1 MENNFKMN
9 TDNKMDLKLII
20 NSYLKHWKWFAV
32 AIIIA
37 TVLAFFKIRYS
48 IPEYNATAKIK
59 IVEDNTKSSEL
70 SAFQD
75 LDILSGGKN
84 NVEDEIESIVSRSN
98 FMQVVKRLG
107 LNIKIETIGNVI
119 DTEVYQSPYPFSLEF
134 KSLDS
139 VLYKQKGSFLIK
151 IVSDTKIGFTESE
164 DEPSKTI
171 ELDTTIHTEIGDIV
185 ISPKKDIINNYIGTK
200 YRVTVL
206 PIEDVAGIYKKKV
219 NINQIGKKSSILNL
233 SINSTNP
240 EKGRDILNTL
250 IMTYNDNAIANQ
262 KYLADKT
269 SEFIN
274 NRISKI
280 YSSLTEIDSTAEN
293 FMEGRGIT
301 DIASQSNL
309 NMNIS
314 AQSEQELQATTVQ
327 LNIAESMVNSIS
339 NESGYGLI
347 VSNLDNNAVQGT
359 VGSYNQLAM
368 QRKRLLESTGESHP
382 DVIQLTQQMNSMKS
396 NIVSNLKSV
405 VSNYSVRANNLS
417 KQLAKS
423 NSRLY
428 STAGNSRALNEI
440 SRDQDNMAALYQY
453 LIRKREEAQ
462 IKAASTSPKCE
473 IIDAAYN
480 PTKFPVSPK
489 KPVILLAF
497 LIIGMLVP
505 FSVIYA
511 KDLLDNKIH
520 NKLDLEK
527 LVGSTPVLAEIPSM
541 GKNASLVKKNDRSV
555 LAESFRILRTNIDY
569 LIQSKTNGKKN
580 NVIYVTSSVSGEG
593 KTFLASNLALIFA
606 NTGKKVLL
614 VGADI
619 RNPKLY
625 TFFDASEEKGNKR
638 TKNTGLTEYLTSDI
652 KIKDIVKST
661 VYGETELDIIYSG
674 KIPPN
679 PAELL
684 MSSKMESLLKEVS
697 ETYDYVIVDTA
708 PMVVVTDTL
717 LISKYADQ
725 LLYVTRA
732 GSTENKVI
740 QHPIHLKEEGK
751 ISNLSFIVNDVPEAD
766 LGYGGKYGYGYG
778 VNKKRWWHLFKK

>member
-1 MENNFKMN
+1 MN
-9 TDNKMDLKLII
+9 TDSKLDIKLILD
-20 NSYLKHWKWFAV
+20 SYLKHWKWFVLGVLV
-32 AIIIA
+32 AL
-37 TVLAFFKIRYS
+37 VLAFFKIRYS
-48 IPEYNATAKIK
+48 SPQYNATAKIQ
-59 IVEDNTKSSEL
+59 IVEDNAQGSEL

-75 LDILSGGKN
+75 LEMLSGGKN
-84 NVEDEIESIVSRSN
+84 KVEDEIQSIISRSN
-98 FMQVVKRLG
+98 FIQAVKTLK
-107 LNIKIETIGNVI
+107 LNIKVEAVGKVI
-119 DTEVYQSPYPFSLEF
+119 DNELYESPYPFNIEF
-134 KSLDS
+134 KSSDS
-139 VLYKQKGSFLIK
+139 LLYTQKGSFLLN
-151 IVSDTKIGFTESE
+151 IVSKDVIGFTEEE
-164 DEPSKTI
+164 DVASKSIKFNEVISTKV
-171 ELDTTIHTEIGDIV
+171 GDI
-185 ISPKKDIINNYIGTK
+185 IITAKDDIINNYIGDK
-200 YRVTVL
+200 YRVSVV
-206 PIEDVAGIYKKKV
+206 PVDDAAVSYKKK
-219 NINQIGKKSSILNL
+219 ISITQVEKMSNVLDL
-233 SINSTNP
+233 SINTSSS
-240 EKGRDILNTL
+240 EKSRDILNTL
-250 IMTYNDNAIANQ
+250 IMTYNENAIINQ

-327 LNIAESMVNSIS
+327 LNIAESMINSVS

-382 DVIQLTQQMNSMKS
+382 DVIQLTRQMNSMKS
-396 NIVSNLKSV
+396 NIISNLRSV
-405 VSNYSVRANNLS
+405 ANNYSVRANNLS

-423 NSRLY
+423 NSKLY
-428 STAGNSRALNEI
+428 SAAGNSRGLNEI

-480 PTKFPVSPK
+480 PTKFPMSPK
-489 KPVILLAF
+489 KPIIYLASLILGL
-497 LIIGMLVP
+497 LVP
-505 FSVIYA
+505 FSIIYV
-511 KDLLDNKIH
+511 KELLDNKIH

-541 GKNASLVKKNDRSV
+541 GKNASLVNKNDRSV

-569 LIQSKTNGKKN
+569 LIQSKNNGRKN
-580 NVIYVTSSVSGEG
+580 NIIYVTSSVSGEG

-606 NTGKKVLL
+606 NTEKKVLL

-625 TFFDASEEKGNKR
+625 TFFDAPKEKGNKR

-652 KIKDIVKST
+652 KIKDIVKPT

-684 MSSKMESLLKEVS
+684 MSDKMRILLEEVS

-717 LISKYADQ
+717 LISKYSDQ

-751 ISNLSFIVNDVPEAD
+751 INNLSFIVNDVPEAD

>member
-1 MENNFKMN
+1 
-9 TDNKMDLKLII
+9 MDLKLII

>member
-1 MENNFKMN
+1 MN

>member
-151 IVSDTKIGFTESE
+151 IVSGTKIGFTESE

>member
-151 IVSDTKIGFTESE
+151 IVSGTKIGFTESE

-171 ELDTTIHTEIGDIV
+171 ELDTTIHSEIGDIV

>member
-1 MENNFKMN
+1 MSSNNKNFPKESF
-9 TDNKMDLKLII
+9 DLKSII
-20 NSYLKHWKWFAV
+20 STYTRHWKWFAV
-32 AIIIA
+32 CLLIA
-37 TVLAFFKIRYS
+37 FTIAFLKLRYS
-48 IPEYNATAKIK
+48 VPLYNSTARIQ
-59 IVEDNTKSSEL
+59 IIEDKTSTSEL

-75 LDILSGGKN
+75 LEVLSGSKN
-84 NVEDEIESIVSRSN
+84 KVEDEIETIVSRSN
-98 FMQVVKRLG
+98 FIQVVKT
-107 LNIKIETIGNVI
+107 LNLNFKIETIGKVI
-119 DTEVYQSPYPFSLEF
+119 NSEVYNEAYPFILDF
-134 KSLDS
+134 KDKDS
-139 VLYKQKGSFLIK
+139 VLFRQKGSFYIN
-151 IVSDTKIGFTESE
+151 IVSKDKIGFSDTE
-164 DEPSKTI
+164 DEPAKNQDFGG
-171 ELDTTIHTEIGDIV
+171 ELKTEIGNV
-185 ISPKKDIINNYIGTK
+185 IIKPKSDIIEKYIGFK
-200 YRVTVL
+200 YKISLTPIDEAAEYFKGKVL
-206 PIEDVAGIYKKKV
+206 IGQIKEKS
-219 NINQIGKKSSILNL
+219 NIVNL
-233 SINSTNP
+233 SIDSPNK

-250 IMTYNDNAIANQ
+250 IMIYNQNAISNQ
-262 KYLADKT
+262 KILADRT

-327 LNIAESMVNSIS
+327 LDIAKSMVNSIS

-347 VSNLDNNAVQGT
+347 VSNLDNGAVQGT
-359 VGSYNQLAM
+359 VSSYNQLAM

-405 VSNYSVRANNLS
+405 ASNYSVRANNLS

-423 NSRLY
+423 NSKLY
-428 STAGNSRALNEI
+428 SAAGNSRGLNEI

-462 IKAASTSPKCE
+462 ITAASTSPKCDV
-473 IIDAAYN
+473 IDAAYN
-480 PTKFPVSPK
+480 SSKDPVSPK
-489 KPVILLAF
+489 KGIVYLASLILGLLF
-497 LIIGMLVP
+497 P
-505 FSVIYA
+505 FSIIYI
-511 KDLLDNKIH
+511 KELLDNKIH

-527 LVGSTPVLAEIPSM
+527 LVGSIPVLAEIPSL
-541 GKNASLVKKNDRSV
+541 GKNPGLVKKNDRSV
-555 LAESFRILRTNIDY
+555 QAESFRILRTNIDY
-569 LIQSKTNGKKN
+569 LIQSKNNSKKN
-580 NVIYVTSSVSGEG
+580 NIVYVTSSVSGEG

-606 NTGKKVLL
+606 NTEKKVLL
-614 VGADI
+614 IGADI

-638 TKNTGLTEYLTSDI
+638 SKNVGLTEYLTSDI
-652 KIKDIVKST
+652 NVKDIIKST
-661 VYGETELDIIYSG
+661 VHGETELDIIYSG

-684 MSSKMESLLKEVS
+684 MSDKMKTLLDEVS
-697 ETYDYVIVDTA
+697 EQYDYVIVDTA

-751 ISNLSFIVNDVPEAD
+751 INNLSFIVNDVPESD

-778 VNKKRWWHLFKK
+778 INKKRWWHIFKK

>member
-625 TFFDASEEKGNKR
+625 TFFDSSEEKGNKR

>member
-1 MENNFKMN
+1 MQNNLKMN
-9 TDNKMDLKLII
+9 TDNKLDLKLVI
-20 NSYLKHWKWFAV
+20 NSYLKHWKWFAL

-37 TVLAFFKIRYS
+37 AVLAFFKIRYS

-59 IVEDNTKSSEL
+59 IVEDNTQSSEL

-151 IVSDTKIGFTESE
+151 IVSETKIGFTESE
-164 DEPSKTI
+164 DEPSKTY
-171 ELDTTIHTEIGDIV
+171 EFNSTINTEIGDVV
-185 ISPKKDIINNYIGTK
+185 ISSKKDIVNNYIGSR

-240 EKGRDILNTL
+240 KKGRDILNTL

-497 LIIGMLVP
+497 LIMGMLIP
-505 FSVIYA
+505 FSIIYA
-511 KDLLDNKIH
+511 NDLLDNKIH

-541 GKNASLVKKNDRSV
+541 GKNASLVNKNDRSV

-569 LIQSKTNGKKN
+569 LIQSKNNGRKN
-580 NVIYVTSSVSGEG
+580 NIIYVTSSVSGEG

-606 NTGKKVLL
+606 NTEKKVLL

-652 KIKDIVKST
+652 KIKDIVKPT
-661 VYGETELDIIYSG
+661 VYGETGLDIIYSG

-684 MSSKMESLLKEVS
+684 MSDKMRILLEEVS

-717 LISKYADQ
+717 LISKYSDQ

-751 ISNLSFIVNDVPEAD
+751 INNLSFIVNDVPEAD